1 MDIVTA
7 PESPAG
13 THEGSGKVPS
23 RSDQTNRP
31 SAPGDACRGGA
42 GSSPKRRQQPI
53 FLRRPPPHPLSAKGV
68 EREVGFAL
76 GRAYPWLTRVKHPT
90 GAGVLWA
97 MWPGEHGEAAN
108 DSGGLKRGMG
118 GSVPNGGELR

>member
-1 MDIVTA
+1 MDIVTD
-7 PESPAG
+7 PESLAG
-13 THEGSGKVPS
+13 AHEGSGTAAS
-23 RSDQTNRP
+23 RTDQASCP
-31 SAPGDACRGGA
+31 SAPVDAFL
-42 GSSPKRRQQPI
+42 GSAESNPKRRQQPI
-53 FLRRPPPHPLSAKGV
+53 FLRRPPPHPFSAKGV

-108 DSGGLKRGMG
+108 DPGAEKTTEVL
-118 GSVPNGGELR
+118 